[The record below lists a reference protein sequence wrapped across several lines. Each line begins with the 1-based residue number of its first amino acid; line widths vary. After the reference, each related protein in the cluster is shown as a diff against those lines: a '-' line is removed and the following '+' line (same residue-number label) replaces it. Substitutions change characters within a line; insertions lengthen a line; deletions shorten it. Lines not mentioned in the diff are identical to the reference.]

1 MAHGVKRWAVAIAG
15 TLVVVGIPFGAAA
28 VERIS
33 EQGAATEAAVAEG
46 ADAAGGTGGTAAKA
60 DGADDAVDPFE
71 PLDPDAGTPVEP
83 AVDATRI
90 MLLGDSVTQGAGGD
104 WTWRYRL
111 ARTLDTAGTA
121 YDFVGPRQVLYDPLT
136 QKSTSSAYLDP
147 AFDQDHVARWGMTL
161 AEQDFPVTTLVTD
174 LRPDV
179 LVEMLGVNDLNHRGD
194 DPAVVAQRVRQLVA
208 DARAASPTVDVVLVE
223 LPQTWVEGVDEFNAF
238 IHQMALELDTP
249 DARVVSASTAG
260 ATPAH
265 TRDGMHPNAD
275 GELLIADGVARA
287 LQRIGVPTQ
296 RRSPTAS
303 LRS

>member
-1 MAHGVKRWAVAIAG
+1 MAHGAKRWAIAVAG

-33 EQGAATEAAVAEG
+33 EQGAATEAAAAEG
-46 ADAAGGTGGTAAKA
+46 ADVAGGTGETAAPSPTT
-60 DGADDAVDPFE
+60 DAFE
-71 PLDPDAGTPVEP
+71 PLDPQASASAELPVEP
-83 AVDATRI
+83 VETPTRI

-111 ARTLDTAGTA
+111 ARTLDRAGTA
-121 YDFVGPRQVLYDPLT
+121 YDFVGPRQVLYDALT
-136 QKSTSSAYLDP
+136 QDSTSTAYLDP

-194 DPAVVAQRVRQLVA
+194 DPAVVTQRVRQLVA
-208 DARAASPTVDVVLVE
+208 DARAVSPTVDVVLVE

-238 IHQMALELDTP
+238 IRQMALELDTP
-249 DARVVSASTAG
+249 EARVVSASTAG
-260 ATPAH
+260 ATIAH

-275 GELLIADGVARA
+275 GEVLIADGVARA

-296 RRSPTAS
+296 RRSPSAS
-303 LRS
+303 LRY